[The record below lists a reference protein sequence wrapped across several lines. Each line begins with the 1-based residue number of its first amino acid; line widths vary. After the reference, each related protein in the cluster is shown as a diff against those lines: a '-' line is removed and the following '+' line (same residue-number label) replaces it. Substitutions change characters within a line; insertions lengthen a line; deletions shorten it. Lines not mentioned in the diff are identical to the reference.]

1 MGHFLLLQFKVKEA
15 NISHSSLHTQQCTIH
30 ERESVKHGVIPKSFC
45 PRVNVIKNLNQI
57 ILDLQKKN
65 HAIILMVYTNQ
76 TPNECYHSKKLNP
89 FTIKWLRVQR
99 GMEDP
104 FVQCVNSRPN
114 PTTLT
119 PNRDIDYI
127 LTNGIKIPS
136 IPTLH
141 PNNPAHSD
149 HLGIVFDVDLSSYF
163 YVEFQ

>member
-1 MGHFLLLQFKVKEA
+1 MNA
-15 NISHSSLHTQQCTIH
+15 IT
-30 ERESVKHGVIPKSFC
+30 
-45 PRVNVIKNLNQI
+45 
-57 ILDLQKKN
+57 QKK
-65 HAIILMVYTNQ
+65 L
-76 TPNECYHSKKLNP
+76 KP
-89 FTIKWLRVQR
+89 FTIEWLRVQR

-104 FVQCVNSRPN
+104 FVQCVDSRPN
-114 PTTLT
+114 SSTLT

-163 YVEFQ
+163 SSSYSDIASPSHCLLTSGNQKSFDTYTS